1 MICIHCGKPIELSD
15 FWTEETNWRH
25 SDDLM
30 FTCFDKDGKPIRN
43 GEGYFRAEPK
53 EEK

>member
-1 MICIHCGKPIELSD
+1 MICTHCGKPIQPANSFLED
-15 FWTEETNWRH
+15 VKYRHTED
-25 SDDLM
+25 SML
-30 FTCFDKDGKPIRN
+30 TCFGPDGKPIRN